1 MDRHRITGTLLL
13 ASLVVA
19 AIMAGGS
26 LLSFMHIPS
35 VLYTVLGGAV
45 AWVFWSG
52 RELTTVRQ
60 ALTVDTPSAAL
71 LTRALTT
78 VRTGR
83 RALWAVTGLA
93 IAISTVQILQ
103 SLDDLAAIGPL
114 MATFLL
120 SALYACIADITGIGV
135 LEGKVIRRARD
146 LSMTDTVLDAAE
158 ASTRSSGQSSRA
170 RSRQTS

>member
-1 MDRHRITGTLLL
+1 MDRYRIAGALLL
-13 ASLVVA
+13 SSLVVA

-26 LLSFMHIPS
+26 LLSFMHVPS
-35 VLYTVLGGAV
+35 VSYTVLGGAV

-60 ALTVDTPSAAL
+60 ALTAETPSVAL

-78 VRTGR
+78 AQTGR

-93 IAISTVQILQ
+93 MAISTVQILQ
-103 SLDDLAAIGPL
+103 SLDDLSAIGPL

-120 SALYACIADITGIGV
+120 SPLYACIADVMGIGV
-135 LEGKVIRRARD
+135 LEGKIIRRARA
-146 LSMTDTVLDAAE
+146 LSVTDAVLDAAE
-158 ASTRSSGQSSRA
+158 ASTRSSGQPSRA
-170 RSRQTS
+170 RSRQTY